1 MTMSRAWHGGSPAPA
16 GFDGLGAL
24 LGERCVMKL
33 SRLHPIQ
40 CNDYSFFIVSMRT
53 EPFDVSLNKESGKEG
68 RMEMTTERE

>member
-1 MTMSRAWHGGSPAPA
+1 
-16 GFDGLGAL
+16 
-24 LGERCVMKL
+24 MKL
-33 SRLHPIQ
+33 SHLHPIQ